1 MVPVSMAVM
10 LLLLCS
16 CTSGTGEPQAQ
27 YPSNPPIGAVA
38 VILKPEQVSR
48 PIDSFY
54 PTPDQI
60 VHLAMARQEQMNHC
74 LSAAGINQTFAYPP
88 APSITVF
95 ALTIAEDRVTRS
107 SLWGFFDPANA
118 AKYGYQ
124 HSAAAKT
131 TLSIPPQTKE
141 AQQKCPLTSSTT
153 RDPLTFVFDWSLP
166 DKGPP
171 TPGLAATALGPVLGP
186 AAPAAGFAASSA
198 AGVAGRAVAENMAT
212 KSANRAAQIVATPDI
227 PKVSPL
233 SLPQG
238 AKQVGPIAENVAR
251 GTIMAKGAPPQKPLK
266 SPVAKA
272 IYAAGSR

>member
-171 TPGLAATALGPVLGP
+171 TPATDARFV
-186 AAPAAGFAASSA
+186 
-198 AGVAGRAVAENMAT
+198 RAVADWSTCMGSKGFNYKNPLEALGAFRSET
-212 KSANRAAQIVATPDI
+212 SPSPRQTRTASADVACKIKSNFVGKSLAVQVTYDNLYIARDSARLAQFRAQFEQGVSASPTPR
-227 PKVSPL
+227 L
-233 SLPQG
+233 LG
-238 AKQVGPIAENVAR
+238 G
-251 GTIMAKGAPPQKPLK
+251 
-266 SPVAKA
+266 
-272 IYAAGSR
+272 